1 MSKPNYYAFR
11 RGHVMPALDFKEM
24 RRLVAEACISFE
36 QAGWFQKHLGKDCV
50 DAPRDISA
58 LTLEK
63 LGQDIWPLSEL
74 RELDEDWVLSAV
86 EFLYL
91 HSAKPTRSH
100 NHDWS
105 GCGIHVTSA
114 DSPSGRA
121 AFRARM
127 NGILSRY
134 STAYELRTDGEIWRI
149 APTGL
154 EELEAET
161 TGDDKID
168 MRVTNAISAFR
179 RHGADEENKRQAVRD
194 LADVLEYLRTTSGTA
209 LPVKDEGYLLT
220 SPTISGSGTMTRSKE
235 PSTTRGST
243 WTGSSTPT

>member
-1 MSKPNYYAFR
+1 
-11 RGHVMPALDFKEM
+11 
-24 RRLVAEACISFE
+24 
-36 QAGWFQKHLGKDCV
+36 
-50 DAPRDISA
+50 
-58 LTLEK
+58 
-63 LGQDIWPLSEL
+63 
-74 RELDEDWVLSAV
+74 
-86 EFLYL
+86 
-91 HSAKPTRSH
+91 
-100 NHDWS
+100 
-105 GCGIHVTSA
+105 
-114 DSPSGRA
+114 
-121 AFRARM
+121 M

-220 SPTISGSGTMTRSKE
+220 SPTISGSGTMT
-235 PSTTRGST
+235 
-243 WTGSSTPT
+243 

>member
-1 MSKPNYYAFR
+1 
-11 RGHVMPALDFKEM
+11 
-24 RRLVAEACISFE
+24 
-36 QAGWFQKHLGKDCV
+36 
-50 DAPRDISA
+50 
-58 LTLEK
+58 
-63 LGQDIWPLSEL
+63 
-74 RELDEDWVLSAV
+74 
-86 EFLYL
+86 
-91 HSAKPTRSH
+91 
-100 NHDWS
+100 
-105 GCGIHVTSA
+105 
-114 DSPSGRA
+114 
-121 AFRARM
+121 M

-235 PSTTRGST
+235 PSSTRGST

>member
-1 MSKPNYYAFR
+1 
-11 RGHVMPALDFKEM
+11 
-24 RRLVAEACISFE
+24 
-36 QAGWFQKHLGKDCV
+36 
-50 DAPRDISA
+50 
-58 LTLEK
+58 
-63 LGQDIWPLSEL
+63 
-74 RELDEDWVLSAV
+74 
-86 EFLYL
+86 
-91 HSAKPTRSH
+91 
-100 NHDWS
+100 
-105 GCGIHVTSA
+105 VTSA

-220 SPTISGSGTMTRSKE
+220 SPTISGSGTMT
-235 PSTTRGST
+235 
-243 WTGSSTPT
+243 